1 MPHEF
6 RRNRPSVNIRRG
18 ADLLVVG
25 ASFAGVACAIE
36 AARANLRV
44 ILIERKSDAGEK
56 LHTTGI
62 IVKEAAD
69 EIERLGRF
77 PPELI
82 RPIRGVR
89 LYGSRLY
96 ESRLASVALD
106 SPGYFFLATD
116 TPNMMRWLIEQA
128 VNAGVDVRLGTLFTG
143 ARRAAGGFAVDGV
156 GSVRFIVGADG
167 PTSKV
172 ARTLNLGM
180 NREFLFGIE
189 AELTGVALPEPERL
203 HCFLDRRLAR
213 GYIGWAFDGVG
224 VTQIGLAA
232 RQRRAGETADLDAF
246 LEKLAQVF
254 DFSSMK
260 IVARRAGLI
269 PVGGPVDPIAG
280 DRVLLVGDA
289 AGLVSPLTAGG
300 IHTALESGRAAA
312 LAIAAALAHD
322 SGAALAATISV
333 PQFRS
338 KRLLRKA
345 FDWFQSDF
353 LFDLLLSTGILAVV
367 ARLVYFHRRGLLSS
381 AAWKDLLR

>member
-1 MPHEF
+1 M
-6 RRNRPSVNIRRG
+6 
-18 ADLLVVG
+18 LVVG

-36 AARANLRV
+36 AARTGLRV
-44 ILIERKSDAGEK
+44 ILIERKADAGEK

-62 IVKEAAD
+62 VVKEAAD
-69 EIERLGRF
+69 EIERLGEF

-89 LYGSRLY
+89 LYGSK
-96 ESRLASVALD
+96 LASVALD

-116 TPNMMRWLIEQA
+116 TPNLMRWLIDQA
-128 VNAGVDVRLGTLFTG
+128 ISLGVDVRLGALFTS
-143 ARRAAGGFAVDGV
+143 ARREAGGFAAENV
-156 GSVRFIVGADG
+156 GRVRFIVGADG

-172 ARTLNLGM
+172 ARTFGLGV
-180 NREFLFGIE
+180 NRQFLFGVE
-189 AELTGVALPEPERL
+189 AEVTGVALSEPERL

-246 LEKLAQVF
+246 LKKLARGF
-254 DFSSMK
+254 DLASMN

-280 DRVLLVGDA
+280 DRLLLVGGA

-300 IHTALESGRAAA
+300 IHTALESGPAAA
-312 LAIAAALAHD
+312 LSIAAALARD
-322 SGAALAATISV
+322 SGGSLSATINV
-333 PQFRS
+333 PHFRG

-345 FDWFQSDF
+345 FDHLQSDF
-353 LFDLLLSTGILAVV
+353 LFDLLLRTGILSVA
-367 ARLVYFHRRGLLSS
+367 ARLVYFHRRGLLSK
-381 AAWKDLLR
+381 AAWKDLLRR

>member
-1 MPHEF
+1 MTAS
-6 RRNRPSVNIRRG
+6 NRMDLP

-36 AARANLRV
+36 AARAGLRV
-44 ILIERKSDAGEK
+44 MLIERKADAGEK

-62 IVKEAAD
+62 VVKEAAD
-69 EIERLGRF
+69 ELERLGHVSS
-77 PPELI
+77 ELI

-89 LYGSRLY
+89 LYGSRL
-96 ESRLASVALD
+96 ASIALD

-116 TPNMMRWLIEQA
+116 TPNLMRWLIKRATE
-128 VNAGVDVRLGTLFTG
+128 AGVDVRLGTLFTG
-143 ARRAAGGFAVDGV
+143 ARRQAGGFAVDDV
-156 GSVRFIVGADG
+156 GRARFIVGADG

-172 ARTLNLGM
+172 ARTFELGT

-232 RQRRAGETADLDAF
+232 RQHRAGEMADLDAF
-246 LEKLAQVF
+246 LTKLAQVF
-254 DFSSMK
+254 ELGSMNL
-260 IVARRAGLI
+260 VARRAGLI
-269 PVGGPVDPIAG
+269 PVGGPVKPIAG
-280 DRVLLVGDA
+280 DRVLLIGDA

-312 LAIAAALAHD
+312 LAIAAALARD
-322 SGAALAATISV
+322 RGSALSATIDA
-333 PQFRS
+333 PQFRT

-345 FDWFQSDF
+345 FDAFQSDL
-353 LFDLLLSTGILAVV
+353 LFDALLATGALSAA
-367 ARLVYFHRRGLLSS
+367 ARIVYFHRRGLLSS
-381 AAWKDLLR
+381 SVWKDLLRR